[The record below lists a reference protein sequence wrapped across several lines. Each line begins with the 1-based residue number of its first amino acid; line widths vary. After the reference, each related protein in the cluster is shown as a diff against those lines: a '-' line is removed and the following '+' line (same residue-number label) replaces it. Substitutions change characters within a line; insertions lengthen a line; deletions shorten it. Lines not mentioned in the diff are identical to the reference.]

1 MKNKNNNQNKILRTL
16 KIPRILRTRTAAT
29 TKIAAETTIMKPKT
43 ATKHKRSFTP
53 TEKAKALTDMKSDT
67 DVNGSYTGA
76 PKNPREIPVQDAD
89 DL

>member
-1 MKNKNNNQNKILRTL
+1 
-16 KIPRILRTRTAAT
+16 
-29 TKIAAETTIMKPKT
+29 MKPKT

-76 PKNPREIPVQDAD
+76 PKNPRKIPVQDAD